1 LGGEVLKYEGEFG
14 VDERFVGGN
23 GLTAFEGELVK
34 GDEFKGEEFGAAEV
48 LVCIHGLG
56 GTEFGFE
63 GELVKGDE
71 IRGEEFGAAEV
82 LVCIHGLGGTEFG
95 FEGVLS
101 KRANCPSE
109 LGDVEFDE
117 ELLDTDGFRGY

>member
-63 GELVKGDE
+63 G
-71 IRGEEFGAAEV
+71 
-82 LVCIHGLGGTEFG
+82 
-95 FEGVLS
+95 VLS